1 MDYEALTTH
10 ESTVTSLDQRIKIIL
25 DERKIKQVEF
35 ARTLGIS
42 ANYVNQIVNGK
53 KETISDT
60 LSRLIEERY
69 GYSAYWILT
78 GNGEK
83 LATNEISAEKEA
95 IIKKIL
101 KMSDN
106 EIKAVQ
112 AFINTLESM
121 RDDSEEGGI

>member
-1 MDYEALTTH
+1 M
-10 ESTVTSLDQRIKIIL
+10 TSLGQRIKIIL

-83 LATNEISAEKEA
+83 LAANEISAEKTA

-101 KMSDN
+101 
-106 EIKAVQ
+106 IKTAQKVNKNYFNIKLRNLQ
-112 AFINTLESM
+112 PYFAANLIKC
-121 RDDSEEGGI
+121 

>member
-1 MDYEALTTH
+1 M
-10 ESTVTSLDQRIKIIL
+10 TSLSQRIKTIL

-53 KETISDT
+53 KENVSDT
-60 LSRLIEERY
+60 LSKLIEERY
-69 GYSAYWILT
+69 GYSADWILT

-83 LATNEISAEKEA
+83 LAANEVSAEKTA

-101 KMSDN
+101 KMSES

-121 RDDSEEGGI
+121 RNDSEEGDT

>member
-1 MDYEALTTH
+1 M
-10 ESTVTSLDQRIKIIL
+10 TSLGQRIKIIL

-83 LATNEISAEKEA
+83 LAANEISAEKEA

>member
-1 MDYEALTTH
+1 M
-10 ESTVTSLDQRIKIIL
+10 TSLGQRIKIIL

-42 ANYVNQIVNGK
+42 ANYVNQRVNGK

>member
-1 MDYEALTTH
+1 M
-10 ESTVTSLDQRIKIIL
+10 TSLDQRIKIIL

-83 LATNEISAEKEA
+83 LAANEISAEKEA

>member
-1 MDYEALTTH
+1 MYYSLGGD
-10 ESTVTSLDQRIKIIL
+10 TVTSLGQRIKIIL

-35 ARTLGIS
+35 ARTRGIS

>member
-1 MDYEALTTH
+1 M
-10 ESTVTSLDQRIKIIL
+10 TSLSQRIKTIL

-53 KETISDT
+53 KENISDA
-60 LSRLIEERY
+60 LSKLIEERY
-69 GYSAYWILT
+69 GYSADWILT

-83 LATNEISAEKEA
+83 LAANEISAEKTA

-101 KMSDN
+101 KMSEG

-121 RDDSEEGGI
+121 RNDSEEGGI